1 MTADTSYTLGEIAEY
16 LELECTC
23 DPSIEI
29 SGIANL
35 QEARAGQ
42 LSFLFDPTY
51 RRYLSGTSASVVIL
65 SSQDAENCS
74 VNALI
79 ADDPRLAF
87 ARVTKLFE
95 PVSIP
100 EPGIEKSAEVSS
112 MALVGENVY
121 IGPHAVVEEQAVI
134 ESGVII
140 GAGCVIGARCRIGK
154 NTRLLPNVTLYH
166 DVDIGNDTTIHSG
179 VVIGADGFGF
189 TFDFSAGRMQKIHQV
204 YGVRIGADVE
214 IGAGTTIDRGA
225 LNDTV
230 IGDGVKLDNQVQ
242 VGHGTTIGDH
252 TAISGCTAIAGSVR
266 IGSYCL
272 IGGAVGIINNLE
284 ISDRVEITAM
294 TLVSQSILKSGR
306 YSSGTGLLPSRL
318 WKRSIVGFRK
328 LDGIIKQLRNLE
340 GRISNLDQQD
350 GNQKK

>member
-16 LELECTC
+16 LEIECTG

-29 SGIANL
+29 SGLANL

-42 LSFLFDPTY
+42 LSFLFDPSY
-51 RRYLSGTSASVVIL
+51 RRYLSGTKASAVIL
-65 SSQDAENCS
+65 GSQDAENC

-79 ADDPRLAF
+79 ADDPRMAF
-87 ARVTKLFE
+87 ARATKLFDR
-95 PVSIP
+95 VSIP
-100 EPGIEKSAEVSS
+100 EPGVERSAEVSS
-112 MALVGENVY
+112 TALIGENVY
-121 IGPHAVVEEQAVI
+121 IGSHVVVEERAVI
-134 ESGVII
+134 ESGAII

-154 NTRLLPNVTLYH
+154 NTRLWPNVILYH
-166 DVDIGNDTTIHSG
+166 DVDIGDDTIIHSG

-230 IGDGVKLDNQVQ
+230 IGDGVKLDNQIQ

-284 ISDRVEITAM
+284 VTDRVEITAM

-328 LDGIIKQLRNLE
+328 LDGIIKQIRKLE
-340 GRISNLDQQD
+340 GRVSNLDQQD